1 MKKFEF
7 NQITNLV
14 KAKTKHLQELRDLY
28 YKSGKFDFDSLTI
41 SQLKEV
47 LKEARELQSTT
58 DKFLQTDLYHI
69 LGMGNLSATQ
79 TSELCKMVKDMT
91 VYRSMLKALCSIAVS
106 IPEEVNLKPTYK
118 LGIAKGVRLTRNLNL

>member
-14 KAKTKHLQELRDLY
+14 KAKTKHLQELKDLY

-91 VYRSMLKALCSIAVS
+91 VYRSMLKALCSIALS
-106 IPEEVNLKPTYK
+106 IPEEVNLTPTYK